1 MSARQIKLGLVLFG
15 TGGPGRHHMWLD
27 PEIPGDASVNI
38 EWFVEQ
44 ARIAEEAKFDLV
56 FIVDSQFITPDSPP
70 HYLNRLEPL
79 TLLSALAVAT
89 TRLGL
94 VGTLT
99 TSFNDP
105 FNIARRLASL
115 DLISHGR
122 AG

>member
-38 EWFVEQ
+38 DWFIEQ
-44 ARIAEEAKFDLV
+44 ARIAETAKFDLV

-79 TLLSALAVAT
+79 TLLAALAVAT
-89 TRLGL
+89 DKIGL
-94 VGTLT
+94 VATIT
-99 TSFNDP
+99 TSYTEP
-105 FNIARRLASL
+105 FHVARQLASV
-115 DLISHGR
+115 DLISAGR
-122 AG
+122 A